1 MTTSEKQ
8 LDFNDL
14 ESALGANFLNS
25 LVNISIV
32 DKFIW
37 MKNPKV
43 GSSTLDITL
52 QAVAGRSLSSV
63 CTKPH
68 SSVQDSVFV
77 KPYQLPINQL
87 ERILSSDI
95 YFKFTFVR
103 NPYNRLFSAYNDKIV
118 GNKRNKVQILR
129 LLGLDKTDLEQSIS
143 FAEFID
149 ALSNIEP
156 LKMDRHWMPQSLITS
171 VDSINYN
178 YIGKLES
185 FDEDLKYVFSKLGL
199 EIEEYYTYYAP
210 HRNKSGSKIADHLND
225 QETLDK
231 INKIYLDDFKNF
243 DYRITQKASK
253 LEVA

>member
-8 LDFNDL
+8 LDFNEL

-87 ERILSSDI
+87 ERIL
-95 YFKFTFVR
+95 R
-103 NPYNRLFSAYNDKIV
+103 
-118 GNKRNKVQILR
+118 
-129 LLGLDKTDLEQSIS
+129 
-143 FAEFID
+143 
-149 ALSNIEP
+149 
-156 LKMDRHWMPQSLITS
+156 
-171 VDSINYN
+171 
-178 YIGKLES
+178 
-185 FDEDLKYVFSKLGL
+185 
-199 EIEEYYTYYAP
+199 
-210 HRNKSGSKIADHLND
+210 
-225 QETLDK
+225 
-231 INKIYLDDFKNF
+231 
-243 DYRITQKASK
+243 
-253 LEVA
+253 